1 MKKLT
6 FLHGMRTLTLTGL
19 VCLASL
25 AASAQTKTKTSTTAS
40 SAQTKAKT
48 ATATSPQA
56 KAKTTTTASASSKPK
71 TYTAA
76 STQRKPATTATAAPK
91 KAPAKTIAAATP
103 AQPVETA
110 VAEPVAA
117 PEVSTAKA
125 QRSVSGFTGGS
136 NVISFGIGLVNNL
149 DYPKGG
155 STLMPLTVSYERG
168 LNVAAGPGTIG
179 VGGVFSYSHY
189 KWGEGDYK
197 WTVMYFAA
205 KGAYHI
211 DLAKNEK
218 LDTYAGLTLGYART
232 KVNWDDYYYGDAS
245 EGEVKVGVLAGARYF
260 FTDNVGANLELETGP
275 MSHIT
280 IGLSYKF

>member
-1 MKKLT
+1 MKNST
-6 FLHGMRTLTLTGL
+6 FLQGMRSLTLTGL

-25 AASAQTKTKTSTTAS
+25 AVSAQTKTKTSTSTQTKAKTTAT
-40 SAQTKAKT
+40 ATPAKAKT
-48 ATATSPQA
+48 ATAA
-56 KAKTTTTASASSKPK
+56 TAKPK
-71 TYTAA
+71 TYSASATTRKSTAAA
-76 STQRKPATTATAAPK
+76 STK
-91 KAPAKTIAAATP
+91 KAPAKTVASAAP
-103 AQPVETA
+103 VKPVETA
-110 VAEPVAA
+110 AAA
-117 PEVSTAKA
+117 PAPTPEV
-125 QRSVSGFTGGS
+125 VSPAETKRQASAAFGGGS
-136 NVISFGIGLVNNL
+136 NVISFGIGLVHNL

-155 STLMPLTVSYERG
+155 SRLMPLTFSYERG

-197 WTVMYFAA
+197 WTVMYFGA

-218 LDTYAGLTLGYART
+218 LDTYAGLNLGYART
-232 KVNWDDYYYGDAS
+232 KVNYDSYYYGSAS

-260 FTDNVGANLELETGP
+260 FTENVGAHLELETGP

-280 IGLSYKF
+280 LGLSYKF